1 MLRVEVT
8 EGKTKQRSFV
18 SFFEDDTIE
27 IIRQR
32 IGQALNIHP
41 DRLFVLARIDR
52 PSDYYVRNPHY
63 WESLFSRLSLTEP
76 VIQRIPFSEYQTFYR
91 SPASSILYSDI
102 DRSEWMSV
110 PESLKEIHSPEDI
123 FSEYMIFGVP
133 LEKSFI
139 LPLNY
144 DSVVSNIPA
153 AFYPIPDIS
162 KLVSTFYDVETIR
175 GFYCIAYDDDAEN
188 VQPIYYP
195 FLRSNTPAVLSPE
208 ESKLL
213 DSNTKRINDLLSLKS
228 PEPTSVSIVRT
239 RFRIPWV
246 ETDFGSAIRT
256 RFEQMFYGLTVTK
269 EVPCITFFTSNTEVS
284 RHKFYVQN
292 PKKKEPYVDLATW
305 NSWWTNT
312 KPSRNRPT
320 IIVYRGKSNQHFD
333 RISFTGVDMVVST
346 YRPEGYTESMEDIKK
361 DVQKWLLGFDSI
373 LPFVN
378 ENDLIDERWDLQD
391 MSFIAKYAKTIDN
404 YDLRRFGCITS
415 IFDLADANQSIFRFL
430 RSDSSVHGITP
441 VEMKVLQMLRENPG
455 VSVSDIAK
463 ELSVPIDRARA
474 LFQKIQNEI
483 EEDPKLLE
491 RALRGFPTMRIGT
504 NTILLS
510 STNRLEKSLQYANL
524 LRYILSSPDADDID
538 AVCPKRLEKVAAKEI
553 EVEEEIVDKAILD
566 EYMDLIGDID
576 IDIPAPSK
584 DEASKDEDE
593 EEAPVSDEKIMVK
606 SDRKTLYNYFNT
618 RLQKFDPD
626 TYNTNHPEYDY
637 PKKCEQK
644 HQPIILSDADLKRI
658 QGSPYD
664 VRTFYEENRML
675 NIDGGII
682 VCPPFW
688 CIRDEIPLEDTQL
701 VNEDGFQRCPVC
713 KGKVKEKVNQN
724 PQEYTVIKRDAAF
737 QYPKYTKYK
746 SPTTGELMPCCYK
759 TPDSG
764 TKKEIVEDK
773 YYILGETKTSI
784 PAMRLSFIPK
794 SILDGLRIEEEYAS
808 FKQQGRIQSPM
819 SGYFRIG
826 IGRPS
831 ETLPILLNLKTTI
844 PRPRENIQ
852 LATKCSFFHTWAH
865 LAEDGYEDIEEEIE
879 SEQLARRIASID
891 SAFQNGELSLV
902 QELEYCAIAL
912 QCDVFRVVNNA
923 LDCFFP
929 TQMNPGKRRAIIVLQ
944 DTIISFIRRTG
955 NKLSYSSNIYETPFK
970 KETQT
975 ELERLRGISCT
986 TSIPSYANAVECIE
1000 EILESIDVYEY
1011 SLVLDPYLRGQAIYI
1026 PGKVI
1031 LPFQATPLPESK
1043 TPIINGFEN
1052 MKELPRYEDVLKY
1065 LDIAKK
1071 YADGYSWAEDM
1082 YNNRNERVEIRL
1094 KCGLRIPVVPE
1105 EVKGIPTEVSHTIHT
1120 IGERKMTFGA
1130 DDSEVKKQYRE
1141 ISYASEIYEFMLFEL
1156 SKTLDD
1162 YEQLEQVLAKNPTRQ
1177 ALDPL
1182 MREWFEDR
1190 TRFVNISN
1198 PVDFIS
1204 KIRTP
1209 CGQFKTKNECS
1220 GNVCG
1225 WDGTC
1230 KVEVKTSIRKEALFH
1245 RLVSTLV
1252 DNAKIRAIVLDRRVT
1267 PFFSTILYMELPHE
1281 LILSDAD
1288 VKV

>member
-8 EGKTKQRSFV
+8 EDKTKQRSFV
-18 SFFEDDTIE
+18 SFFDDDTIE
-27 IIRQR
+27 TVRQR
-32 IGQALNIHP
+32 IGQALQIHP
-41 DRLFVLARIDR
+41 DRLFVLARIER
-52 PSDYYVRNPHY
+52 SADYYSQNPHY

-76 VIQRIPFSEYQTFYR
+76 VIQRTPFSEYQTFYR
-91 SPASSILYSDI
+91 APASSILYSDI
-102 DRSEWMSV
+102 DRTEWMSV
-110 PESLKEIHSPEDI
+110 PESLQKLHSPEES

-133 LEKSFI
+133 IEKSFV
-139 LPLNY
+139 LPRTY
-144 DSVVSNIPA
+144 DSIVSKIPSS
-153 AFYPIPDIS
+153 FYPIPDMS
-162 KLVSTFYDVETIR
+162 KLVSTFYDVQSIR
-175 GFYCIAYDDDAEN
+175 GFYCIAYDESAEG

-195 FLRSNTPAVLSPE
+195 FLRENTPATMNAE
-208 ESKLL
+208 ERNLL
-213 DSNTKRINDLLSLKS
+213 DSNTKRISDLLALKA

-256 RFEQMFYGLTVTK
+256 RFEQMFYGLTVSK
-269 EVPCITFFTSNTEVS
+269 DVPSITFFTSSTEVS
-284 RHKFYVQN
+284 RHKFYVEN
-292 PKKKEPYVDLATW
+292 PKKKEPYVDLTTW

-320 IIVYRGKSNQHFD
+320 LIVYRGKSNQHFD
-333 RISFTGVDMVVST
+333 RISFTGIDMVVST
-346 YRPEGYTESMEDIKK
+346 YRPEGYNESVEHIQK
-361 DVQKWLLGFDSI
+361 DVQTWLLEFDSI
-373 LPFVN
+373 LPFIN
-378 ENDLIDERWDLQD
+378 PNDLSDERWDLQD
-391 MSFIAKYAKTIDN
+391 MSFVAKYAKTIDN

-415 IFDLADANQSIFRFL
+415 IFDLADPNQSIFRFL

-455 VSVSDIAK
+455 VSVADIAK
-463 ELSVPIDRARA
+463 ELSIPSDRARS

-483 EEDPKLLE
+483 EEDPKILE
-491 RALRGFPTMRIGT
+491 RTLRGFPTMRIGT
-504 NTILLS
+504 NTVLLS

-524 LRYILSSPDADDID
+524 LRYILSSPDAEDID

-553 EVEEEIVDKAILD
+553 EVEEQTVDKAILD

-576 IDIPAPSK
+576 LDMSAPS
-584 DEASKDEDE
+584 EDTQE
-593 EEAPVSDEKIMVK
+593 EEQPSTTDEKIMVK

-626 TYNTNHPEYDY
+626 TYNTNHPDYDY

-658 QGSPYD
+658 QGTPYD

-675 NIDGGII
+675 DINGGII

-688 CIRDEIPLEDTQL
+688 CIRDELPLEDGQL

-724 PQEYTVIKRDAAF
+724 PQEYTVIKRDIAF

-764 TKKEIVEDK
+764 SKKETIEDK

-784 PAMRLSFIPK
+784 PPMRLSFIPK
-794 SILDGLRIEEEYAS
+794 TILDGLRIEELYKN

-826 IGRPS
+826 MGRPS
-831 ETLPILLNLKTTI
+831 ETLPTLLNLKTTI

-852 LATKCSFFHTWAH
+852 LVIKCSFFHTWSN
-865 LAEDGYEDIEEEIE
+865 LAEEGYEGIEEEIE
-879 SEQLARRIASID
+879 SEDLARRIAGID
-891 SAFQNGELSLV
+891 SAFQNGELSMT

-912 QCDVFRVVNNA
+912 QCDVFRIVNDS

-929 TQMNPGKRRAIIVLQ
+929 TQMSPGKRRGIIALQ
-944 DTIISFIRRTG
+944 DGNTFTILSFIRRTG
-955 NKLSYSSNIYETPFK
+955 NKLAYSSNVYEAPFK
-970 KETQT
+970 KETQE
-975 ELERLRGISCT
+975 ELNRLRGISCN
-986 TSIPSYANAVECIE
+986 TSIPSYATAVEAIE

-1011 SLVLDPYLRGQAIYI
+1011 SIVLDPYLRGQAIYV

-1031 LPFQATPLPESK
+1031 LPFQATPLPDSK
-1043 TPIINGFEN
+1043 TPILNGFEN
-1052 MKELPRYEDVLKY
+1052 MKELPRYSDVLKY

-1071 YADGYSWAEDM
+1071 YAPGYAWAEDM
-1082 YNNRNERVEIRL
+1082 YNNHNKRVEVRL
-1094 KCGLRIPVVPE
+1094 KSGLRIPVVPE
-1105 EVKGIPTEVSHTIHT
+1105 EKEAPPSEVVETVNT
-1120 IGERKMTFGA
+1120 VGERKMTFGS
-1130 DDSEVKKQYRE
+1130 DDAVVKKEYRE
-1141 ISYASEIYEFMLFEL
+1141 ISYASEIYEFLLFEL
-1156 SKTLDD
+1156 SKTLDE
-1162 YEQLEQVLAKNPTRQ
+1162 YPELEQALTRNPTRKTIES
-1177 ALDPL
+1177 L
-1182 MREWFEDR
+1182 MREWFDQR
-1190 TRFVNISN
+1190 THFLNVSN

-1204 KIRTP
+1204 KVRTP
-1209 CGQFKTKNECS
+1209 CGQFKTKKECT

-1225 WDGTC
+1225 WNGTC
-1230 KVEVKTSIRKEALFH
+1230 KVEVKTSLRKEALFH

-1252 DNAKIRAIVLDRRVT
+1252 ENSKIRAIVLDRRVT

-1281 LILSDAD
+1281 VILSDSD
-1288 VKV
+1288 IRL